1 MLTQHLSIFLEST
14 FVYFASTVVEEF
26 MPTLLHIDSSPLYG
40 RSVSR
45 QLTAAFVSQ
54 WKASHPN
61 GTVVNRDL
69 SAITIPPINA
79 AWIGAVYT
87 PEEGRTPQHK
97 ELLSLSDSFLADLE
111 RADEYVIGVPM
122 HNFGVPSSLKLWIDQ
137 IARVG
142 KTFSYADGTPKGLL
156 IGKKATFIIATG
168 AIYDAQTQ
176 MASFNFVEPYLRSL
190 FGFLGVTDA
199 TFLTAG
205 GTVALNH
212 GHDRDTFLAPHLHA
226 VQTHAQILQ
235 GGHV

>member
-1 MLTQHLSIFLEST
+1 
-14 FVYFASTVVEEF
+14 
-26 MPTLLHIDSSPLYG
+26 MPTLLHIDSSPLYS

-61 GTVVNRDL
+61 GTVVARDL

-79 AWIGAVYT
+79 EWVGAVYT
-87 PEEGRTPQHK
+87 PEEARTPQQQ
-97 ELLSLSDSFLADLE
+97 ELLSLSDSFLADLD

-122 HNFGVPSSLKLWIDQ
+122 HNFGVPAALKLWIDQ

-142 KTFSYADGTPKGLL
+142 KTFSYANGTPKGLL

-168 AIYDAQTQ
+168 GLYDAQTQ

-205 GTVALNH
+205 GTMALNH

-226 VQTHAQILQ
+226 VQTHVQTLQ
-235 GGHV
+235 GGLV